1 MPEDGVREERDEL
14 LYDELI
20 EMIDSSTNTL
30 LCLLCLAL
38 GNNAG
43 CSLPADIDWKD
54 VIGLSFEQG
63 VAAIAVDGLQRL
75 YDTNPGLELALDGP
89 ELEVLKYEWLGSTFQ
104 TENSYRD
111 HLAAIA
117 SLAKLY
123 SESGISMMLLK
134 GYGLSLNYPV
144 PEHRP
149 AGDIDVYLINDN
161 DNCGRLPAWK
171 CGDEIIRKRGIRVE
185 EGHEHHTAFS
195 YQGQMA
201 ENHYDFINTK
211 AHRDA
216 PKIEAKLKSLAANGS
231 REHLLPD
238 GTKILLPSADFN
250 VIFLIRHL
258 GQHFAGEHICLRQ
271 ILDYGLFLQKEG
283 GSVHWSEI
291 APFIKEIG
299 IWTFFNQ
306 INAICEDYLGLHLA
320 GIPAIERNE
329 ELEKRILEDVLHPE
343 FAEEKP
349 SGLIP
354 VLTFKARRWWHNR
367 WKHPLV
373 YNEWLLPMLLTLA
386 WSHLRRIKTIK
397 D

>member
-1 MPEDGVREERDEL
+1 MANSDILLSLIRLSLGASADEMDL
-14 LYDELI
+14 SVLTE
-20 EMIDSSTNTL
+20 S
-30 LCLLCLAL
+30 
-38 GNNAG
+38 
-43 CSLPADIDWKD
+43 DWKEIID
-54 VIGLSFEQG
+54 LSFEQG

-75 YDTNPGLELALDGP
+75 YEANPGLELALDKP
-89 ELEVLKYEWLGSTFQ
+89 ELEPLKYEWFGSTFQ

-117 SLAKLY
+117 SLAKFY

-149 AGDIDVYLINDN
+149 AGDIDVYLSD
-161 DNCGRLPAWK
+161 WK
-171 CGDEIIRKRGIRVE
+171 AGDELIRSLGIKVE
-185 EGHEHHTAFS
+185 EGHEHHTTFH
-195 YQGQMA
+195 YNGQMV

-216 PKIEAKLKSLAANGS
+216 PKIEAKLKALAANES

-258 GQHFAGEHICLRQ
+258 GQHFAGERITLRQ

-291 APFIKEIG
+291 APFIKEMG

-306 INAICEDYLGLHLA
+306 IIAICEDYLGLHLA

-329 ELEKRILEDVLHPE
+329 ELEKRILEDVFHHE

-349 SGLIP
+349 SGIIP
-354 VLTFKARRWWHNR
+354 VLAFKARRWWHNR

>member
-1 MPEDGVREERDEL
+1 MVGSYLFSL
-14 LYDELI
+14 LR
-20 EMIDSSTNTL
+20 
-30 LCLLCLAL
+30 LAL
-38 GNNAG
+38 GT
-43 CSLPADIDWKD
+43 STEEADLSALSKADWKALID
-54 VIGLSFEQG
+54 LSFDQG
-63 VAAIAVDGLQRL
+63 VAAIAVDGLSKVE
-75 YDTNPGLELALDGP
+75 GLGLRVEGLDLLDFP
-89 ELEVLKYEWLGSTFQ
+89 ELEDLKYEWFGATFQ
-104 TENSYRD
+104 AEGSYRD
-111 HLAAIA
+111 HLAAIT

-149 AGDIDVYLINDN
+149 AGDIDVYLSD
-161 DNCGRLPAWK
+161 WK
-171 CGDEIIRKRGIRVE
+171 AGDELIRNLGIKVE
-185 EGHEHHTAFS
+185 EGHEHHTTFNF
-195 YQGQMA
+195 QGQMV

-216 PKIEAKLKSLAANGS
+216 PKIEAKLKALAANGS

-258 GQHFAGEHICLRQ
+258 GQHFAGERITLRQ

-291 APFIKEIG
+291 APFIKEMG

-306 INAICEDYLGLHLA
+306 INAICEDYLGLQLN
-320 GIPAIERNE
+320 GVPEIERNE
-329 ELEKRILEDVLHPE
+329 ELEKRILGDVLHPE

-354 VLTFKARRWWHNR
+354 VLAFKARRWWHNR

-373 YNEWLLPMLLTLA
+373 YNEWLLPMLLTLT